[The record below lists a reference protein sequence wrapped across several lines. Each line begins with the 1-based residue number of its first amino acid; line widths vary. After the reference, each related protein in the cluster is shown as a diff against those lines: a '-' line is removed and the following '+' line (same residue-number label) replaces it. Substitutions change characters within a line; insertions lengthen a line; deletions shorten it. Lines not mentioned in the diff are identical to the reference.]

1 MQRKAAVDPEL
12 LRVMQLEDE
21 RMRSQRRR
29 DERVIDEYDL
39 LVENERRRE
48 RYAARREE
56 SNKRRRERQE
66 ELFVDAREPDVDCPA
81 EDTRHAGRILAGAAR
96 RAKEYRERLA
106 GKADAGDTTATAQLS
121 KRQRQP
127 ASKQRAVVEADDG
140 ALPLCPLLTA
150 LPFAPSA
157 ASVTP
162 MEKALLIEDAAICA
176 RMACA
181 VLADRPQAEIRV
193 LPFMAA
199 ALGILAGRFLTADPV
214 DAETLDGAVLLG
226 PLLSQ
231 PDYDLAIAALQG
243 MLVWQHKER
252 DFAEIRARE
261 VEHIKQGLAWLSRL
275 ESRLRGLERGAV
287 ADLRARCEL
296 NVLDAPW
303 ARPGWGGQKTEV
315 DTTTGHHLRYHP
327 LKDFGGTSNCMRPW
341 ARCQREL
348 QIRRPPKPRA
358 EAQRVWSTE
367 GQCEGTTRLGE
378 RCKVHKS
385 SWHADAA
392 PLRRGERFCAHH
404 DPARFTGVRCRA
416 AKKHSERC
424 NVWSGMG
431 HADAAPLRHGSPYCH
446 HHRRRCHGMTCAR
459 ERCTVTS
466 SSQHAHAQ
474 PLREGSRY
482 CAHHSSD
489 AGLVCGAVAEG
500 SGLSLDG
507 GVTFVCPQ
515 DEEEASEL
523 RMQCEAEEA
532 AMNGPRL
539 LDDETE

>member
-1 MQRKAAVDPEL
+1 MPESDEAAERRRERDRLRKE
-12 LRVMQLEDE
+12 
-21 RMRSQRRR
+21 QRRGAL
-29 DERVIDEYDL
+29 DEYDL

-48 RYAARREE
+48 QYADRRQEY
-56 SNKRRRERQE
+56 NKRRRERQE
-66 ELFVDAREPDVDCPA
+66 ELWLDARQPDENCPA
-81 EDTRHAGRILAGAAR
+81 KDTRHARRVLAGAAR
-96 RAKEYRERLA
+96 RAKEYRQRLV
-106 GKADAGDTTATAQLS
+106 GRADAGDTAAKEQVS
-121 KRQRQP
+121 KRQRKP
-127 ASKQRAVVEADDG
+127 ALKQRAVVAADG
-140 ALPLCPLLTA
+140 APRQCPLLTA
-150 LPFAPSA
+150 LPFKPDA

-181 VLADRPQAEIRV
+181 VQVDRPAADLSV
-193 LPFMAA
+193 LPFVAA
-199 ALGILAGRFLTADPV
+199 ALGILAGRFLTDHPV
-214 DAETLDGAVLLG
+214 DASALGADALFG

-231 PDYDLAIAALQG
+231 PDYDLAIGALQG
-243 MLVWQHKER
+243 TLVQEHKER
-252 DFAEIRARE
+252 DFAEIRACE
-261 VEHIKQGLAWLSRL
+261 VELVKESLAWLSRL
-275 ESRLRGLERGAV
+275 DSLLRGLERGAV
-287 ADLRARCEL
+287 AELRARCEC
-296 NVLDAPW
+296 NVLEAPW
-303 ARPGWGGQKTEV
+303 ARPGWGGPKTEL
-315 DTTTGHHLRYHP
+315 DTSNNGHCLRYHP
-327 LKDFGGTSNCMRPW
+327 LKDFGGTWNCMRPW
-341 ARCQREL
+341 AGSPRALE
-348 QIRRPPKPRA
+348 IRRPAAPR
-358 EAQRVWSTE
+358 AQRVWSTE
-367 GQCEGTTRLGE
+367 GQCEGTTRAGE

-416 AKKHSERC
+416 EKKGSGRC
-424 NVWSGMG
+424 NVWSAMR
-431 HADAAPLRHGSPYCH
+431 HKDAEPLRHSSPYCH
-446 HHRRRCHGMTCAR
+446 HHRRRCHGMTRAR

-474 PLREGSRY
+474 PLREGGRY

-523 RMQCEAEEA
+523 RMQREAEEE

-539 LDDETE
+539 LGDETVTE